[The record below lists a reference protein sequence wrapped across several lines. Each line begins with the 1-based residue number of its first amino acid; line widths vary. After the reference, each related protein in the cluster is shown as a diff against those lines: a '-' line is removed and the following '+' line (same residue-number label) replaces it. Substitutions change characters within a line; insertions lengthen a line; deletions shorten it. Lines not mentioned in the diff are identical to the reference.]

1 MSSDDKRGSE
11 TDVSDILTKSSDTSS
26 TPKKTKSKEPET
38 LMEANPMG
46 LATILNSGMVYYERL
61 PMLEV
66 VFDRLVR
73 LLTTSMRN
81 LTGDNVEIS
90 LESITSVRF
99 GDYVS
104 SIPQPSMIN
113 IFIAEEWDNHGIVM
127 LDSDLIYSMVDVLL
141 GCRKGSATIRTENR
155 HYTTIEISLIEKI
168 VQVFLGDLSAAFDP
182 ICPITL
188 RFERLETNSK
198 FASIARPANAAV
210 LVRLSVLVDNRG
222 GCIELVLPYA
232 TLEPIRELLLQN
244 FMGEKFGRDTIWE
257 NHLAG
262 ELYFTDFELSAL
274 LDQITISLH
283 EVLMWEVGSQIFL
296 NATPTTTVNLLC
308 GEHPLFIGQVGRKKG
323 NIAVKID
330 NFIIPEEGTLHVNNY

>member
-1 MSSDDKRGSE
+1 MSSNDKVESEKLDKKKAKTTAGKSTENTPSKESE
-11 TDVSDILTKSSDTSS
+11 TL
-26 TPKKTKSKEPET
+26 
-38 LMEANPMG
+38 LEANPVG

-73 LLTTSMRN
+73 LMTTSMRN
-81 LTGDNVEIS
+81 LTGDNVEIN

-99 GDYVS
+99 GDYVN
-104 SIPQPSMIN
+104 SISQPAMIN
-113 IFIAEEWDNHGIVM
+113 VFIAEEWDNHGLVIIEN
-127 LDSDLIYSMVDVLL
+127 DLSYSMIDVLL
-141 GCRKGSATIRTENR
+141 GGRKGASAIRTENR
-155 HYTTIEISLIEKI
+155 YYTTIEMNLIEKI
-168 VQVFLGDLSAAFDP
+168 VQVILADLSAAFDP

-188 RFERLETNSK
+188 RFERMETSSK

-210 LVRLSVLVDNRG
+210 LVRLSVMIDNRG

-262 ELYFTDFELSAL
+262 QLYFTDFELLAL
-274 LDQITISLH
+274 LDQVTLPLYDILK
-283 EVLMWEVGSQIFL
+283 WEVGSQILL
-296 NATPTTTVNLLC
+296 NATPNSSINLLC
-308 GEHPLFIGQVGRKKG
+308 GEHPLFIGQVGRKMG
-323 NIAVKID
+323 NVAVKID
-330 NFIIPEEGTLHVNNY
+330 NFIIPEEGSIYVNNY

>member
-1 MSSDDKRGSE
+1 MNGDDKIDPE
-11 TDVSDILTKSSDTSS
+11 IDTEEPSFTARATS
-26 TPKKTKSKEPET
+26 GVENGQAREPET
-38 LMEANPMG
+38 LMEANPVG
-46 LATILNSGMVYYERL
+46 LATVLNSGMVYYERL

-73 LLTTSMRN
+73 LMSASMRS
-81 LTGDNVEIS
+81 LTGDNVEIN

-99 GDYVS
+99 GDYVN

-113 IFIAEEWDNHGIVM
+113 VFVAEEWDNHGIVM
-127 LDSDLIYSMVDVLL
+127 LDSELIYSMIDVLL
-141 GCRKGSATIRTENR
+141 GGRKGSALARPENR
-155 HYTTIEISLIEKI
+155 HYTTIEMSLIEKI
-168 VQVFLGDLSAAFDP
+168 VHEFLSDLSAAFDP

-188 RFERLETNSK
+188 RFDRLETNSK

-210 LVRLSVLVDNRG
+210 LVRLSVLVDSRG

-262 ELYFTDFELSAL
+262 QLYFTDFELSAL
-274 LDQITISLH
+274 LDRITLPLH
-283 EVLMWEVGSQIFL
+283 DVLSWEVGSQIIL
-296 NATPTTTVNLLC
+296 NVTPAAPVSLLC
-308 GEHPLFIGQVGRKKG
+308 GEYPLFVGQVGRKMG

-330 NFIIPEEGTLHVNNY
+330 NFIIPEEGTLHVNSY

>member
-1 MSSDDKRGSE
+1 MSAKDKDSKE
-11 TDVSDILTKSSDTSS
+11 QLN
-26 TPKKTKSKEPET
+26 KKPSKNSGKGAEATASKEPET
-38 LMEANPMG
+38 LLEANPVG

-73 LLTTSMRN
+73 LMTTSMRN
-81 LTGDNVEIS
+81 LTGDNVEIN

-99 GDYVS
+99 GDYVN

-113 IFIAEEWDNHGIVM
+113 VFIAEEWDNHGLVIIE
-127 LDSDLIYSMVDVLL
+127 SDLTYSMIDVLL
-141 GCRKGSATIRTENR
+141 GGRKGTSAIRTENR
-155 HYTTIEISLIEKI
+155 YYTTIEMNLIEKL
-168 VQVFLGDLSAAFDP
+168 VQVFLSDLSTAFDP

-188 RFERLETNSK
+188 RFERLETSSK

-210 LVRLSVLVDNRG
+210 LVRLSVLIDNRG
-222 GCIELVLPYA
+222 GSIELVLPYA

-257 NHLAG
+257 THLAG
-262 ELYFTDFELSAL
+262 QLYFTDFELSAL
-274 LDQITISLH
+274 LDQITLPLQD
-283 EVLMWEVGSQIFL
+283 VLKWEVGSQILL
-296 NATPTTTVNLLC
+296 NATPASAIRLLC
-308 GEHPLFIGQVGRKKG
+308 GEHPLFIGQVGRKMG

-330 NFIIPEEGTLHVNNY
+330 NFIIPEEGTIHVNSY